1 MSSAPKPTPPTNV
14 PAPLH
19 SDEPS
24 TADQT
29 TQTTLELAD
38 GWACWRPF
46 ALRGAGFPLDRVLR
60 FADPKLL
67 AALENHLTKETELR
81 QACLTLIAAW
91 SNGGTS
97 DERNSTRQ
105 HIKHTHRL
113 LAQLSTFSHNHTQTP
128 IPPHSTH
135 DGIQTPIPP
144 HSTHDDTQTPIPPH
158 STHDDTQ
165 TPVSPHAI
173 HNNSQTPIPS
183 LLEAS
188 QAVCVAEEAWEKA
201 RVAWEA
207 AFVEGAHR
215 EHRELQSLL
224 AQGDL
229 MRAVLWQNRE
239 AAIHGL
245 GLIPPMASEEQNKRA
260 RQARQ
265 IVHRYLQRYCTKN
278 DTIGFFGPVGW
289 GFWSAGETHILAGS
303 KQMARQ
309 GVYFE
314 PWAMAVFARQ
324 WSESPAFLLD
334 IPPRVHPLCALVE
347 GRLLGVPG
355 ARGRDK
361 SRALTPQEYA
371 LMMRCDARRTARSI
385 LADIAQDTSLFE
397 DWSQAYQVLCD
408 LVRKGWLIW
417 SLDMAF
423 EAHPE
428 RRLLGVVDALQDPTI
443 QAACKK
449 QLTPLLEAFD
459 VVSKTTEDAASLAE
473 ALGALEVCFVA
484 QSGESATRNQG
495 ATYAGR
501 TLTYLDGQRDG
512 RWEISD
518 TLLGQIAQ
526 PLSLMLQSARWYTWR
541 IATAY
546 QAHLRGLCDQI
557 LATEGGS
564 DLPLVRLW
572 QEASDWLDPF
582 FPKAVEEIVEDLQQR
597 WATILDI
604 SESTDKRRLERDPAA
619 LKEAV
624 MAAFWA
630 PHPGWPCAR
639 HHAPDL
645 MFAAPDLAA
654 LERGEGLF
662 VLGELHAGIHP
673 LCTLSMTT
681 QHPDLA
687 SLQALYAQDIPDI
700 GIAPIP
706 DVDFARSCHDS
717 RLAPRDLHLDMGAP
731 WASWRGPD
739 QVLPIGAFSVRPSG
753 GGIEATTR
761 DGQHRFDILQIIE
774 RSLKLRAAVHF
785 SYLPSWAHRP
795 RIQLGRL
802 VIARESWRISAAQM
816 AFARETQPSSRFA
829 GASRWARSAE
839 IPRFVFAR
847 SPKETKPIYVDFHS
861 PPSVEIF
868 CHLIRQAED
877 AALHL
882 SEMLPSPEEA
892 WLSDATGR
900 RYVSEVRMIAVDPQ
914 VWRPLP

>member
-1 MSSAPKPTPPTNV
+1 MSSAPKPSPQASSPPNPSPPIETSATN
-14 PAPLH
+14 
-19 SDEPS
+19 
-24 TADQT
+24 QT
-29 TQTTLELAD
+29 TIKLAD

-46 ALRGAGFPLDRVLR
+46 ALRGAGFPLDQVLQ

-67 AALENHLTKETELR
+67 AALEHYLTKEAELR
-81 QACLTLIAAW
+81 QTCLALIATG
-91 SNGGTS
+91 SQNKTP
-97 DERNSTRQ
+97 DERNATRK
-105 HIKHTHRL
+105 HIKHAHRL
-113 LAQLSTFSHNHTQTP
+113 IDKLSTFSHNDAQTPIHPPSSQIHAQTPIHPPSSQTHTQTP
-128 IPPHSTH
+128 IHPPSMPHNDT
-135 DGIQTPIPP
+135 IPP
-144 HSTHDDTQTPIPPH
+144 
-158 STHDDTQ
+158 
-165 TPVSPHAI
+165 A
-173 HNNSQTPIPS
+173 PS
-183 LLEAS
+183 LIEAS
-188 QAVCVAEEAWEKA
+188 QAVREAEEAWEKA
-201 RVAWEA
+201 RAAWEA
-207 AFVEGAHR
+207 AFVEGLHR
-215 EHRELQSLL
+215 EHGELQSLL

-245 GLIPPMASEEQNKRA
+245 GLIPSMASEEQNKRA

-265 IVHRYLQRYCTKN
+265 IAHRYLQRYCTKN

-289 GFWSAGETHILAGS
+289 GSWSTGKTCVLAGS
-303 KQMARQ
+303 KRMVRQ

-334 IPPRVHPLCALVE
+334 IPPRVHPLCALTE

-371 LMMRCDARRTARSI
+371 LMMRCDARHTARSI
-385 LADIAQDTSLFE
+385 LADVAKNTSLFG
-397 DWSQAYQVLCD
+397 DWNEAYRVFCD
-408 LVRKGWLIW
+408 LVRKGWVIW

-428 RRLLGVVDALQDPTI
+428 RRLLGVVEGQQDPII

-459 VVSKTTEDAASLAE
+459 AVSKTTEDAGDLAE
-473 ALGALEVCFVA
+473 ALGALEACFVA

-512 RWEISD
+512 SWELSD
-518 TLLGQIAQ
+518 TLLTQIAQ

-582 FPKAVEEIVEDLQQR
+582 FPKAVEEIVDDLQQR
-597 WATILDI
+597 WCAILDI
-604 SESTDKRRLERDPAA
+604 SESTDERRIERDPAA

-624 MAAFWA
+624 MAAFSA

-645 MFAAPDLAA
+645 MFATPDIAA
-654 LERGEGLF
+654 LQRGEGLF
-662 VLGELHAGIHP
+662 VLGELHAGINP

-739 QVLPIGAFSVRPSG
+739 QVLPIGAFSVRPSSRG
-753 GGIEATTR
+753 VEATTR

-829 GASRWARSAE
+829 GAYRWARSAE

-868 CHLIRQAED
+868 CHLVRQAED

-882 SEMLPSPEEA
+882 SEMLPRPEEA

-914 VWRPLP
+914 VWRPVP